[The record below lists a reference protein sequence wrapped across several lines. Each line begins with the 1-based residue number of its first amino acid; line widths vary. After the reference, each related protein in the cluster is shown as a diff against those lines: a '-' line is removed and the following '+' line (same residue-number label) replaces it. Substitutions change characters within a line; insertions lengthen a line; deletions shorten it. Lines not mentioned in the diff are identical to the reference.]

1 MISIKKIVKG
11 LIIIITSCIYIIS
24 LKATT
29 TTIDETSELKSVN
42 IIKNITNVISE
53 VNVTFTYSV
62 NELRDENP
70 ESINGINNSFSI
82 SFNNVTPHDNIAS
95 VTSSLDLS
103 GLSFSKVGDYYL
115 KICEIASSDES
126 TYPVDNKCY
135 YPLVMVRNEL
145 ENNIPTGNL
154 IATLLSS
161 VSDGENK
168 TDAIFTT
175 RPNSFITINN
185 SVTGDMADK
194 EEYFK
199 FKITINSESLEN
211 VVIKNQ
217 DPVINYNGEEI
228 ITSSTYNSNED
239 NYVYL
244 KHGQSITIGKGELNQ
259 IPTGISYSILEVDKE
274 NYKTYINESI
284 DDNKYLEINHISNIE
299 NENINNFVNNY
310 ELVTF
315 TGVVS
320 DIAPYLILIIIA
332 VIIFAFT
339 RKKYDKE

>member
-1 MISIKKIVKG
+1 MLSIKKIIKG
-11 LIIIITSCIYIIS
+11 LLIIITSCIYIIS

-29 TTIDETSELKSVN
+29 TTIEETSELKSIN
-42 IIKNITNVISE
+42 ITKNITNVISN
-53 VNVTFTYSV
+53 VNVTFNYNIS
-62 NELRDENP
+62 ELRDENP
-70 ESINGINNSFSI
+70 ESIGGINNDFSI
-82 SFNNVTPHDNIAS
+82 SFNNVAPQDNIAS

-103 GLSFSKVGDYYL
+103 SLSFSKVGDYYL
-115 KICEIASSDES
+115 KICEISSSDES
-126 TYPVDNKCY
+126 VYPVDNKCY

-175 RPNSFITINN
+175 RPKSFITINN

-199 FKITINSESLEN
+199 FKIIIDSENLEN

-217 DPVINYNGEEI
+217 DSVINYNGEEI

-239 NYVYL
+239 NYIYL
-244 KHGQSITIGKGELNQ
+244 KHGQSVTIGNAELNQ
-259 IPTGISYSILEVDKE
+259 IPSGISYSILEVDKE
-274 NYKTYINESI
+274 NYKTYINNSI
-284 DDNKYLEINHISNIE
+284 EDNKYLEINHLSHIE
-299 NENINNFVNNY
+299 SENINNVVNNY
-310 ELVTF
+310 ELITF
-315 TGVVS
+315 TGVIS
-320 DIAPYLILIIIA
+320 DIAPYLILLLIA
-332 VIIFAFT
+332 TVIFIFT